1 MTESEK
7 ELLKVV
13 KSILTTSEAQLF
25 DHLGTTF
32 RWLMATLFAAN
43 GGSILA
49 LVQRETPLL
58 SSNKGALAW
67 FAAGMLLSILMGAL
81 STLWG
86 QLAYVRLFKIRMKV
100 EQSLIEGTTNEEIV
114 PALNAEKPTWK
125 TWVPSYAGI
134 LSFTCLLIGILT
146 IARCV

>member
-1 MTESEK
+1 MNETDK
-7 ELLKVV
+7 EMLKVL
-13 KSILTTSEAQLF
+13 KALLTRSETQLF

-49 LVQRETPLL
+49 LLHGANAQLYCIRE
-58 SSNKGALAW
+58 ALAW

-86 QLAYVRLFKIRMKV
+86 QLAYVRLYAIRLKV
-100 EQSLIEGTTNEEIV
+100 EQSLILDTVNDEIV
-114 PALNAEKPTWK
+114 PALIDEKPTWK
-125 TWVPSYAGI
+125 TWVPSYAGV
-134 LSFTCLLIGILT
+134 LSFTCLLMGILT
-146 IARCV
+146 ISGCI

>member
-1 MTESEK
+1 M
-7 ELLKVV
+7 LRVL
-13 KSILTTSEAQLF
+13 KSILTTSETQLF

-49 LVQRETPLL
+49 LLQREAPLL
-58 SSNKGALAW
+58 NLDREALAW

-86 QLAYVRLFKIRMKV
+86 HLAYVRLFNIRLKV
-100 EQSLIEGTTNEEIV
+100 EQSLAEGLLNDEIL
-114 PALNAEKPTWK
+114 PSLEAEKPTWK
-125 TWVPSYAGI
+125 TWIPSYAGV
-134 LSFTCLLIGILT
+134 LSFACLLAGVLT
-146 IARCV
+146 IARSV